1 MSSMSNPN
9 VELLRR
15 AWAAFDQFDFE
26 AFGASLAEDWR
37 EHDSGGNVV
46 STREQERQTMELQPP
61 HSRTGTPRSTGSLP
75 TPSWSPAAAPSP
87 RLTRARTLT
96 PRPQAKWLVTH
107 VMMFSRVERGRLAE
121 TWAMSEGANLYEQI
135 TGRPAPE
142 QPETGRGGR

>member
-46 STREQERQTMELQPP
+46 STREQERQTMELQRSAFPDRHTEIHWIVADSELVACRCTITST
-61 HSRTGTPRSTGSLP
+61 HSGTYLD
-75 TPSWSPAAAPSP
+75 AAPTGKVARDARDDVQP
-87 RLTRARTLT
+87 RRTWTSCRNLGN
-96 PRPQAKWLVTH
+96 
-107 VMMFSRVERGRLAE
+107 ERGREPL
-121 TWAMSEGANLYEQI
+121 
-135 TGRPAPE
+135 
-142 QPETGRGGR
+142 